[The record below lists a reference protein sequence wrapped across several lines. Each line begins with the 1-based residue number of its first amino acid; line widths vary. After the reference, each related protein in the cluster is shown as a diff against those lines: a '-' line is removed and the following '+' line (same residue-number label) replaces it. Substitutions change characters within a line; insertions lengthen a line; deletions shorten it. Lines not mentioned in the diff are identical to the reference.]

1 MTPDKGC
8 AGDSA
13 RSRII
18 LLAIDGTNGGVFIS
32 VIERD
37 IAFHL
42 LLCATDHNGRSFGLA
57 IRRYAMAVRT
67 NPWQSGVCRARQDLA
82 TGWHFSVDGVQFLM
96 TPRARGAAKA

>member
-42 LLCATDHNGRSFGLA
+42 LLCATDHNVAEFDTLLAHTAFVLSLHRSAQQQGE
-57 IRRYAMAVRT
+57 
-67 NPWQSGVCRARQDLA
+67 
-82 TGWHFSVDGVQFLM
+82 
-96 TPRARGAAKA
+96 